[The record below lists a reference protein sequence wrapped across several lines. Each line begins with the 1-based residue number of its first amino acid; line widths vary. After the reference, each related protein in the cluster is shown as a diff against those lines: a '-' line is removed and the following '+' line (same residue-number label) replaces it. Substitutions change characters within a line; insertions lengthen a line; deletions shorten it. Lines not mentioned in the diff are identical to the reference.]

1 MGMAAGVGRR
11 NSGEPMMAINWD
23 DPNTQGLMTLAA
35 GLLQNS
41 GWSKTPITL
50 GQAFGQAAPE
60 ALNTMQRIKRFNME
74 AADTDQQRQLRAAQL
89 QKALFENQMDG
100 LLPGQMSMLQ
110 RFPGEEVPQA
120 DPNIAMREQ
129 LLGPFAGG
137 QQGDWADPV
146 VRPFSPAQA
155 PAGQVLPE
163 DAQAISAPQAPA
175 SGVPQETLVIG
186 DQAKTLDEMANRME
200 DRLSMPPNPNNPS
213 VPWHP
218 QAIAAEQRKISGI
231 RARAERIRKEFDRD
245 RTAPKVEMVVSEDGA
260 KERRMQWNPKTG
272 AYDIP
277 LGGWK
282 PISEATKFSQA
293 SVPGVTFDKETGSYL
308 MNGKPVTAEELQRIE
323 TSLKRAGAS
332 NINLGMNPAD
342 AAKTELLNQ
351 GISDMA
357 EFKSMI
363 MPEGKI
369 DRGIIA
375 QMSIR
380 APGTDGREAY
390 SLIYNAIEAKLRAES
405 GAAVPEQEVDRM
417 ANRFA
422 PSPLDN
428 DKTIVSKMRRLEA
441 FLRGSFARTKNAG
454 EPTTKKEPEKA
465 EVAPK
470 KKTGSAIPGGWSVER
485 VK

>member
-1 MGMAAGVGRR
+1 
-11 NSGEPMMAINWD
+11 MAINWD

-74 AADTDQQRQLRAAQL
+74 AADTDQQRQLRGAQL
-89 QKALFENQMDG
+89 QKVLFENQMDG

-218 QAIAAEQRKISGI
+218 QAIAAEQRKIAGI

-245 RTAPKVEMVVSEDGA
+245 RAAPKTEVEVSEDGTKQRNVA
-260 KERRMQWNPKTG
+260 WNPKTQK
-272 AYDIP
+272 YDIP
-277 LGGWK
+277 LGGWRQVFSDK
-282 PISEATKFSQA
+282 PLVQIDARSLAENKYAGKFGEGIAEKDLAQRDAAVSAVENVGKLDSLISHLKTSDAITGMGAELFKDIERAKTLFTGNIKAGKKVSDTEILDAFLGSDVFAMIQGLGIGARGLDTPVEREFLRQVMTGTITMNKNTLIKLSTIRRDIATRAVEKWNA
-293 SVPGVTFDKETGSYL
+293 RLKEIPESALQGTGLSREPVKL
-308 MNGKPVTAEELQRIE
+308 PVSNSPDGKPAAKDFSGREVR
-323 TSLKRAGAS
+323 KY
-332 NINLGMNPAD
+332 NPA
-342 AAKTELLNQ
+342 T
-351 GISDMA
+351 
-357 EFKSMI
+357 
-363 MPEGKI
+363 GKI
-369 DRGIIA
+369 
-375 QMSIR
+375 
-380 APGTDGREAY
+380 E
-390 SLIYNAIEAKLRAES
+390 
-405 GAAVPEQEVDRM
+405 
-417 ANRFA
+417 
-422 PSPLDN
+422 
-428 DKTIVSKMRRLEA
+428 
-441 FLRGSFARTKNAG
+441 
-454 EPTTKKEPEKA
+454 
-465 EVAPK
+465 
-470 KKTGSAIPGGWSVER
+470 
-485 VK
+485 